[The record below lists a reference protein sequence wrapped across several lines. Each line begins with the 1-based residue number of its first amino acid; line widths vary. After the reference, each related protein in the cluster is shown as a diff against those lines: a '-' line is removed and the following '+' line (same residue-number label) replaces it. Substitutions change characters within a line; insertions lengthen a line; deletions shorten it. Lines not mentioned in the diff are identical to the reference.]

1 MAKFC
6 KKCGSRLDETTGLCT
21 NCDTKKIGKHSNH
34 NQLEANSKQVQ
45 SDNNISTERLN
56 HERVE
61 RNGKKDKKSKKRAKR
76 GEKKLQKKAKKTR
89 GSKIRRFIL
98 GIILILVILSVSY
111 TGAIIVLMHF
121 EIVESPVIEQFLEKI
136 NLNSEDSEDYE
147 VEYLDADEY
156 FQENSDISST
166 IDAVGSENVPTE
178 KEVMKILK
186 KKGFKTYPISTE
198 YDMDGTYYEEKE
210 ISKSSSDK
218 HPMYITYYYTK
229 KEELWTILVIDGDIM
244 ANPVS
249 YNMQAD
255 SDKQIIVSES
265 ETITSYDNITNQF
278 YRTVPNKSVLNVKV
292 VKKINA
298 KTLEKL
304 TIEEMSK

>member
-56 HERVE
+56 NERVE

-178 KEVMKILK
+178 KE
-186 KKGFKTYPISTE
+186 
-198 YDMDGTYYEEKE
+198 